1 MFWFHRIKQSN
12 LTARGVETVSQLM
25 WIYAESP
32 DRLCSVTKALSSPY
46 LSCLSRAFFHD
57 VTIDK
62 SAKPCCCVHREF
74 HPLVFSLLMCVAFIS
89 ECLVSAELIT
99 VTVSLS
105 DSAISGLDKHCVQSI
120 RTRTHSVHSSTSDT
134 KSNTLRLKSIQ
145 L

>member
-1 MFWFHRIKQSN
+1 
-12 LTARGVETVSQLM
+12 
-25 WIYAESP
+25 
-32 DRLCSVTKALSSPY
+32 
-46 LSCLSRAFFHD
+46 
-57 VTIDK
+57 
-62 SAKPCCCVHREF
+62 
-74 HPLVFSLLMCVAFIS
+74 MCVAFIS

-120 RTRTHSVHSSTSDT
+120 RTHSVHSSTSDT